1 MKLGDFCIE
10 AVRREGGRLP
20 VDLVDGCAALE
31 QYGQTETFQEATDVY
46 GFTASLFYA
55 LTGTL
60 PEKAIKRKE
69 DARLLIPTG
78 ILKEL
83 PPHVVT
89 SLANGLQ
96 VYPQKR
102 TQTFERLRAELSA
115 SPTITAVIEETQSIP
130 KLTEDEL
137 RRIKA
142 SEHIKEP
149 KEKKTLPVW
158 GWILI
163 SSVVVL
169 VIALVVLFFFNFY
182 GGMPFNGSREKFIVD
197 SGIET
202 DSAVSQESVFSSPTS
217 EISEVR
223 MAAPN
228 LVGKNYSVVKASSAQ
243 QVLDYEVISSRYVF
257 SDQIPEGNIIS
268 QTPKAG
274 ETMIKGGT
282 IVVEISQ
289 GPYKRILPNVA
300 GMSYEQAEKQLRA
313 QGFDVSYIY
322 QSDVLEFGYVIGY
335 QDQSAGNELQ
345 YGAHIVLIVSSGS

>member
-1 MKLGDFCIE
+1 M
-10 AVRREGGRLP
+10 
-20 VDLVDGCAALE
+20 
-31 QYGQTETFQEATDVY
+31 
-46 GFTASLFYA
+46 
-55 LTGTL
+55 
-60 PEKAIKRKE
+60 
-69 DARLLIPTG
+69 
-78 ILKEL
+78 
-83 PPHVVT
+83 
-89 SLANGLQ
+89 
-96 VYPQKR
+96 
-102 TQTFERLRAELSA
+102 
-115 SPTITAVIEETQSIP
+115 IEETQSIP

-137 RRIKA
+137 RKIKA

-149 KEKKTLPVW
+149 KEKKALPVW

-182 GGMPFNGSREKFIVD
+182 GGVPFKQTRDEFIITSSV
-197 SGIET
+197 EA
-202 DSAVSQESVFSSPTS
+202 DSASSQESVFSSPTS

-322 QSDVLEFGYVIGY
+322 QSDVLESGYVIGY

>member
-1 MKLGDFCIE
+1 M
-10 AVRREGGRLP
+10 
-20 VDLVDGCAALE
+20 E
-31 QYGQTETFQEATDVY
+31 QYGQTETFHEATDVY

-137 RRIKA
+137 RKIKA

-149 KEKKTLPVW
+149 KEKQFLPAWV
-158 GWILI
+158 WILI
-163 SSVVVL
+163 SAVIVL
-169 VIALVVLFFFNFY
+169 VIALLILFLCN
-182 GGMPFNGSREKFIVD
+182 FNGGASFNQSSEEFIITSSVEAD
-197 SGIET
+197 SN
-202 DSAVSQESVFSSPTS
+202 VSEERVFSSQTS

-223 MAAPN
+223 MVAPN
-228 LVGKNYSVVKASSAQ
+228 LIGENYSVVKASSAQ

-257 SDQIPEGNIIS
+257 SDQIPEGYIIS

-289 GPYKRILPNVA
+289 GPYKRVLPNVA
-300 GMSYEQAEKQLRA
+300 GMSYEQAEKQLRS
-313 QGFDVSYIY
+313 QGFEVSYIY
-322 QSDVLEFGYVIGY
+322 QSDILESGYVIGY
-335 QDQSAGNELQ
+335 QEQQAGNELQ
-345 YGAHIVLIVSSGS
+345 YGAHVVLIVSSGS